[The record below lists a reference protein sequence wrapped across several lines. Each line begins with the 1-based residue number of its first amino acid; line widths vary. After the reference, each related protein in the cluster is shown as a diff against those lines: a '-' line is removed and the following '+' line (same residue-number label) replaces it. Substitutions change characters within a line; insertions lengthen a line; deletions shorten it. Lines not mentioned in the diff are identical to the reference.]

1 MKKLLIFI
9 FILLSSLLIF
19 NLYFFSSKKCYFDFE
34 CQWKIVNCCP
44 EQAGAEWKCVNIK
57 NFTEPKCPDFIFCP
71 QVYSPKPEIK
81 CSCINGVCK
90 SA

>member
-1 MKKLLIFI
+1 
-9 FILLSSLLIF
+9 
-19 NLYFFSSKKCYFDFE
+19 
-34 CQWKIVNCCP
+34 VNCCP